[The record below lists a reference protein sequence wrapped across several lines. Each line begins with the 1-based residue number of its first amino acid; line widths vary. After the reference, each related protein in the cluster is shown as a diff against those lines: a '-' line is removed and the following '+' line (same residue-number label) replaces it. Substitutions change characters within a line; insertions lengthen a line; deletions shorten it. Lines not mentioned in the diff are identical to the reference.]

1 MKPTRVRMT
10 HSLVMNY
17 GLYKKMEIYVCP
29 LAPISPSATLGLTIC
44 IEQRAKPATKREMT
58 QFHSD
63 DYIEFLYKVTPNNM
77 NNFQKEQAKCT
88 CSLWIFARWR
98 QDYGLKCSRRYRG
111 R

>member
-17 GLYKKMEIYVCP
+17 GLYKKMEIYVCRSMRLP
-29 LAPISPSATLGLTIC
+29 VHNTLFDPPRL
-44 IEQRAKPATKREMT
+44 QRAKPATKREMT

-77 NNFQKEQAKCT
+77 NNYQKEQAKCAVPFWKF
-88 CSLWIFARWR
+88 SLETTSKRI
-98 QDYGLKCSRRYRG
+98 DGV
-111 R
+111 